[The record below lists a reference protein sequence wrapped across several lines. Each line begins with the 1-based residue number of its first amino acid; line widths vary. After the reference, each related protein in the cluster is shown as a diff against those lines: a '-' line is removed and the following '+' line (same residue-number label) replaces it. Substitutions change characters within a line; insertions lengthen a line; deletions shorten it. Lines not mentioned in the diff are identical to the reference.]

1 MKKMTLLLFALVMI
15 SMAFSQVDIT
25 IGTGTSNSYYP
36 LDDSYVY
43 SRTQS
48 LYLASE
54 IHSPGTIHVLRW
66 YRHDTGADP
75 AAIGTTQIW
84 LTTTNNTA
92 ISGTAWEDPG
102 TLVATISDIDLGEGD
117 GWYTVDIDDYYY
129 AGDNLLVSV
138 YTQNA
143 TVATPNARWRYTS
156 TSSTYLCRAGH
167 NNTTNPPNMSTTYNR
182 PNIQINMTP
191 DAATVVPNPAVLV
204 GPLDDHYAYLD
215 EVLSWLPEGPFGSY
229 PTAYDVYIDNV
240 DGSTLVSNDQTET
253 TYTPTLVAGTTYYWK
268 VVPSNSIGE
277 ATGCPVWSFT
287 TPTAIQLQESFEG
300 DSFPPPGWATIGT
313 AAWTQSTSYPVHGT
327 HTAYKYASSGATNQY
342 ILSTPPL
349 AITTGSELNFWS
361 AASNVAGFLE
371 ILWSTDRETWTLIGT
386 TSYAVTYTAYESTFD
401 LSSLTPGNYYIG
413 FQTGL
418 AGNYSYYVDKV
429 TGPELAPIPPDPA
442 ILPYPSDGGW
452 AFTDEGLSWSP
463 GGGGIQDGYD
473 VYLDTVDGS
482 TLVSNNQ
489 TETTYTPTL
498 AAGTTYYWKVV
509 PYNGYGSATGC
520 PVWSFKTPTATQLA
534 ESFET
539 LVPPTGWMETNGT
552 TRWTQNTYHMYG
564 SYCAQG
570 YGTASAQYVLST
582 PRLTIDVDS
591 ELDFWSQGNNLSSH
605 LDVVWSADRETW
617 NLLQTIDYTATYT
630 WKRANID
637 LSSLAGNY
645 YYLGFRTAQN
655 TYREYIDHVIG
666 PEFAPLV
673 PGEATLLTPVNGA
686 VDQSDTSTTLTW
698 TVPASGGVPTYYGVF
713 MSTSEENIF
722 DDLYWETT
730 NTYFN
735 PVSEGGFTFEFST
748 DYFWTVAAYNA
759 SGPGDAPTP
768 FRFTTWDDPVISVF
782 PWEENFDTT
791 TVPDLP
797 THWTVAEGDATA
809 NTHWSTTTSDPYN
822 GASGPVSEPN
832 FAYLNCA
839 GAIYTHNP
847 YYMITRPLSLGTS
860 PKRLGYWY
868 WIGHNAYTAPDPDPL
883 FVDISTDLVNWT
895 RIYTHDHT
903 HVDAWTPNYVSLEAY
918 ASSTVYL
925 RFGGNSNWTGDSDFC
940 IDNIVVD
947 DLPTAPMLSVG
958 PASWDFGLRHVDA
971 TVSQQFYAYN
981 SGFGSLTVS
990 DINIAGDA
998 EFTLTGLPAL
1008 PIVLL
1013 SGESTTF
1020 TVQYHPTVV
1029 GTHSATVSITDNL
1042 GRTVTDVPVN
1052 GEAGLWV
1059 DMSNGSTTIQAGQVW
1074 NFYDSGGA
1082 TGTYGFAE
1090 NYVWT
1095 FNTPAGYGVQVDF
1108 VTFDTQ
1114 PNFDSMHIY
1123 DGATIEDPELTTGIW
1138 GMSGP
1143 LENLPQTH
1151 FEAGG
1156 PMTFRFTSD
1165 FTGSGYTGWHAI
1177 VTLYQLPIG
1186 GAPVV
1191 TISRTGGVVSLSWDA
1206 VFGANSYL
1214 VYGADDPYGTF
1225 SLLTTTDL
1233 LTYDYLGTEGYKFFK
1248 VVASTDP
1255 MP

>member
-1 MKKMTLLLFALVMI
+1 MKKIMLLIFALVTI

-25 IGTGTSNSYYP
+25 IGTGTYNSYYP

-54 IHSPGTIHVLRW
+54 IHSPGTIHALRW

-84 LTTTNNTA
+84 LTTTTNTA
-92 ISGTAWEDPG
+92 ISGTAWEEPG

-117 GWYTVDIDDYYY
+117 GWYTIDIDDYYY
-129 AGDNLLVSV
+129 ASDNLLVSV

-191 DAATVVPNPAVLV
+191 DAATVVPNPAMLV

-229 PTAYDVYIDNV
+229 PTAYDVYIDTV

-253 TYTPTLVAGTTYYWK
+253 TYTPTLVAGTTYHWK

-277 ATGCPVWSFT
+277 ATGCPVWTFT
-287 TPTAIQLQESFEG
+287 TPTETQLAESFEG
-300 DSFPPPGWATIGT
+300 DIFPPPGWASLGA
-313 AAWTQSTSYPVHGT
+313 AAWTQATSYPVHGT
-327 HTAYKYASSGATNQY
+327 YVAYRTSNASAQY
-342 ILSTPPL
+342 ILCTPPL
-349 AITTGSELNFWS
+349 TITAGSELNFWS
-361 AASNVAGFLE
+361 ACNNTAGAME
-371 ILWSTDRETWTLIGT
+371 IVYSTDRVNWTLLQT
-386 TSYAVTYTAYESTFD
+386 TSYAATYTMYESTVD
-401 LSSLTPGNYYIG
+401 LSSLAGGNYYIG
-413 FQTGL
+413 FQTNL
-418 AGNYSYYVDKV
+418 VSSRYYYVDKV
-429 TGPELAPIPPDPA
+429 TGPDLAVLPPDPA
-442 ILPYPSDGGW
+442 ILVAPVDDAW
-452 AFTDEGLSWSP
+452 TFLDEMLSWGP
-463 GGGGIQDGYD
+463 GGGGIPDGYD

-482 TLVSNNQ
+482 TLVSDNQ

-498 AAGTTYYWKVV
+498 AAGTTYFWKVV
-509 PYNGYGSATGC
+509 PYNGNGPATGC
-520 PVWSFKTPTATQLA
+520 PLWSFKTPTATQLA
-534 ESFET
+534 ESFEES
-539 LVPPTGWMETNGT
+539 VPPIGWDTTDATKWVQSTSYEMHGT
-552 TRWTQNTYHMYG
+552 YDARGYG
-564 SYCAQG
+564 S
-570 YGTASAQYVLST
+570 TSAQYILST
-582 PRLTIDVDS
+582 PKLTIVAGS
-591 ELDFWSQGNNLSSH
+591 ELVFWSLANNTTYSH
-605 LDVVWSADRETW
+605 LDIVWSADRETW
-617 NLLQTIDYTATYT
+617 NLITTIDYAATYT
-630 WKRANID
+630 MYRSNID
-637 LSSLAGNY
+637 LSSLAGHN
-645 YYLGFRTAQN
+645 YYLGFRTAQ
-655 TYREYIDHVIG
+655 TTGQYYVDHVVG
-666 PEFAPLV
+666 PEIAPLV
-673 PGEATLLTPVNGA
+673 PGEVTLLTPVDRA
-686 VDQSDTSTTLTW
+686 VDVSALDTTLTW

-713 MSTSEENIF
+713 MSTTEENIY

-730 NTYFN
+730 AAHFN
-735 PVSEGGFTFEFST
+735 PVTEGGFTFDYET
-748 DYFWTVAAYNA
+748 TYFWTVAAYNA
-759 SGPGDAPTP
+759 SGPGSAPTP
-768 FRFTTWDDPVISVF
+768 FRFTTWDNPVVSEF
-782 PWEENFDTT
+782 PWQENFDTV

-809 NTHWSTTTSDPYN
+809 NTHWSTTTSDIYN
-822 GASGPVSEPN
+822 GIYGPVSAPN
-832 FAYLNCA
+832 FAYLSCA
-839 GAIYTHNP
+839 SAIYTHNP
-847 YYMITRPLSLGTS
+847 YYMITRPVSLDAT

-868 WIGHNAYTAPDPDPL
+868 WIGHNSYPGPDPYPL
-883 FVDISTDLVNWT
+883 FVDISTDLTTWT
-895 RIYTHDHT
+895 RLYSHDHT
-903 HVDAWTPNYVSLEAY
+903 HIDAWTPNYVSLAAY

-925 RFGGNSNWTGDSDFC
+925 RFGGNSSWTSWADYG
-940 IDNIVVD
+940 IDNVSVENI
-947 DLPTAPMLSVG
+947 PTAPLLSVG
-958 PASWDFGLRHVDA
+958 PSSWDFGLRYVGSTA
-971 TVSQQFYAYN
+971 SQQITVYN
-981 SGFGSLTVS
+981 SGVGTLTVS
-990 DINIAGDA
+990 SINIAGDA
-998 EFTLTGLPAL
+998 EFTLTGLPTL
-1008 PIVLL
+1008 PLDLL
-1013 SGESTTF
+1013 SAESTTF

-1029 GTHSATVSITDNL
+1029 GAHSATVSITDNL

-1052 GEAGLWV
+1052 GEAGFWV
-1059 DMSNGSTTIQAGQVW
+1059 YMDTGSVTVQEGEIFD
-1074 NFYDSGGA
+1074 FYDSGGPNA
-1082 TGTYGFAE
+1082 DYGFAE

-1095 FNTPAGYGVQVDF
+1095 FYSPAGYGVQVDF
-1108 VTFDTQ
+1108 VAFDTQ

-1156 PMTFRFTSD
+1156 PMTFHFTSD
-1165 FTGSGYTGWHAI
+1165 TTGSGYTGWHAI

-1191 TISRTGGVVSLSWDA
+1191 TISHTGGVVHLSWDA

-1214 VYGADDPYGTF
+1214 VYGAGDPYGTF

-1233 LTYDYLGTEGYKFFK
+1233 LAYDYLGTEGHKFFK